1 MTKNKIIT
9 ATEKIFS
16 SFTSYCNT
24 IDENTFFDKPTTKW
38 SVAENV
44 QHLIVSTNTSTLAY
58 SLPKFLVRWVGGK
71 PNRQSKTY
79 EELVTKYKNKLAEGG
94 AASGRFIPKPITINF
109 GKEKLMYNWSKVT
122 TRHIAAIQKNRTEDD
137 LDNYLVKHPLL
148 GRITLRELCYFTIY
162 HTQHHL
168 NIISSRTTAVA
179 Q

>member
-1 MTKNKIIT
+1 MTKNEIIT
-9 ATEKIFS
+9 TAEET
-16 SFTSYCNT
+16 FTAFTNYCNGVN
-24 IDENTFFDKPTTKW
+24 ENIFFVKPTSKW

-58 SLPKFLVRWVGGK
+58 ALPKFLVRLIGGK

-79 EELVTKYKNKLAEGG
+79 EELITKYKNKLAEGG
-94 AASGRFIPKPITINF
+94 AASGRFIPKPMPLNF
-109 GKEKLMYNWSKVT
+109 GKQKLMHNWVKVT
-122 TRHIAAIQKNRTEDD
+122 AKHIAVLQKNRTEND

-168 NIISSRTTAVA
+168 NIISLRTTA
-179 Q
+179 